1 MNSDADMSNSPIAII
16 IRVACNNAVLDV
28 GHDKG
33 IHKVPLAFVLLVAIS
48 SRATVTKKDNLKT
61 PN

>member
-1 MNSDADMSNSPIAII
+1 MNSDADMSNSPVAII

-48 SRATVTKKDNLKT
+48 SRATVMK
-61 PN
+61 